1 MCLRSLLMKALLAF
15 ALTIGAAGQST
26 IPAVAATAE
35 VRSNSDTEVFD
46 EVWRLVQNK
55 FYDRDVLGLDWEA
68 VGDKHRGAYAKAKT
82 VAERSAAINAMLDEL
97 GVSHTR
103 HFTKEQPAYYQLV
116 DIFSW
121 PLRRQ
126 IPKYFSGGAVTYS
139 GIGIFTKEIDDKTFV
154 SGVLAGLP
162 ADKAGVRI
170 GDEIISANG
179 KPFEPIGSFRDKEGE
194 AVSLGIRRDVDGPV
208 REIDVRPQR
217 IVPDEAFESA
227 MRDSARI
234 IEANGQRI
242 GYIHVWSYAGRS
254 YQEILEEVLSD
265 GKLKD
270 ADALIWDL
278 RDGWGGAQPSF
289 LRIFDPHGPTMT
301 LTERDGDSYV
311 EGFRW
316 RKPVALLTN
325 NGTRSG
331 KEVLTYGFK
340 TNGFG
345 EVIGEQTAGALLA
358 ARAFLLSDG
367 SLLILAVNDVAV
379 DGERLEG
386 KGVAPTIEVPFE
398 LPYASGKDP
407 QLNEAISVLSD
418 GTKARTY

>member
-1 MCLRSLLMKALLAF
+1 MCLRSLFMKALLAF
-15 ALTIGAAGQST
+15 ALTIGAAGRPPL
-26 IPAVAATAE
+26 PAVAAATEAR
-35 VRSNSDTEVFD
+35 RSSDIEVFD

-55 FYDRDVLGLDWEA
+55 FYDRNVLGLDWEA
-68 VGDKHRGAYAKAKT
+68 VGNKHRGGYADAKT
-82 VAERSAAINAMLDEL
+82 AAERSAAINAMLGEL

-121 PLRRQ
+121 PLRRE
-126 IPKYFSGGAVTYS
+126 IPKYFSGGSITYS
-139 GIGIFTKEIDDKTFV
+139 GIGIFTKKIGGKTFV

-162 ADKAGVRI
+162 ADTAGVGV
-170 GDEIISANG
+170 GDEIISADG
-179 KPFEPIGSFRDKEGE
+179 EPFKPVGSFRGKEGE
-194 AVSLGIRRDVDGPV
+194 AVFLAIRRDEDGPV
-208 REIDVRPQR
+208 TEIEVRPQR
-217 IVPDEAFESA
+217 IKPDDAFESA

-234 IEANGQRI
+234 IEANGRRI
-242 GYIHVWSYAGRS
+242 GYIRVWSYAGRS
-254 YQEILEEVLSD
+254 YQEILEEVLSE

-278 RDGWGGAQPSF
+278 RDGWGGARPSY

-301 LTERDGDSYV
+301 LTERDGDSYL

-316 RKPVALLTN
+316 RKPVVLLTN

-340 TNGFG
+340 KNGYG
-345 EVIGEQTAGALLA
+345 EVVGDQTAGALLA

-379 DGERLEG
+379 DGKRLEG

-398 LPYASGKDP
+398 LPYAAGKDP
-407 QLNEAISVLSD
+407 QLNRAISVLSD
-418 GTKARTY
+418 GA